1 MKKLLLLLLIFLLS
15 GCSKINL
22 GASSDIS
29 SLALTNKYNLATE
42 IKSKYALEN
51 TALKMVAKN
60 DPKDMV
66 RVTVGNETTGLGAES
81 EFVPSVKISRWDE
94 VSLKLTPKGL
104 DKIDS
109 KDKKVSFEGNKIKYE
124 TPKQNFELYDLPISE
139 DLSEGGFEF
148 EWILKEKPA
157 TNKIEF
163 NLETEGLKFEKQLPI
178 NEEIGQDG
186 IITATETQ
194 GFDKDGKLIAWRN
207 ENTVGA
213 YVVYASENK
222 INYIN
227 NKEYKTGQI
236 GIIYRPLI
244 EDSNG
249 WKIWGKL
256 FIDKENEILS
266 VEIPQNFLDK
276 AVYPIKHAAGLTFG
290 YETEGTAA
298 TATWRSSS
306 VVTAS
311 MVDSYTAS
319 SGDTITGFTIFGIN
333 ADVDGTSKN
342 LAVAAYTVVT
352 GNPTS
357 RLASKV
363 DISVGG
369 STYDWYSVSGLS
381 QSMVAGSTYCI
392 AVSGEDYT
400 GTLGIGIKYNNGTA
414 PGRFN
419 STNTTL
425 QATFGVTGT
434 DSGRHYSIYATYT
447 AGGGGATYCGH
458 TGGDW
463 YVNSTCWIS
472 ANTTTP
478 GNVYIGTGGSL
489 NCNNGAIIS
498 ARSRSVGN
506 GGSYSIGNSGGNCG
520 WSLWT
525 PQ

>member
-157 TNKIEF
+157 SNIVEF
-163 NLETEGLKFEKQLPI
+163 DIETEGLEFLYQPSYLSMRDFFEKRY
-178 NEEIGQDG
+178 GQD
-186 IITATETQ
+186 ITIVE
-194 GFDKDGKLIAWRN
+194 DRVIRNSDGKTLSKPLGDNIIHSYA
-207 ENTVGA
+207 
-213 YVVYASENK
+213 VYASENK
-222 INYIN
+222 TNWEGG
-227 NKEYKTGQI
+227 KEYKI
-236 GIIYRPLI
+236 GKIGHIYRP
-244 EDSNG
+244 
-249 WKIWGKL
+249 KIIDQAGNWVWGIL
-256 FIDKENEILS
+256 NVDKEKGILS
-266 VEIPQNFLDK
+266 VEIPQDFLDK
-276 AVYPIKHAAGLTFG
+276 AIYPVRHAAGLTFG
-290 YETEGTAA
+290 YTTAGSEYVISAYNDFTGTQWTSPSDISNISDINAYTFSDGGDYYVKLMVVLLSNLNIVSDSISSPLLCA
-298 TATWRSSS
+298 NGVSAWRKHTYVSPPSIS
-306 VVTAS
+306 PSTN
-311 MVDSYTAS
+311 YILGFTGS
-319 SGDTITGFTIFGIN
+319 SGDAYVL
-333 ADVDGTSKN
+333 ADVNASYTSWYDYSN
-342 LAVAAYTVVT
+342 NYTT
-352 GNPTS
+352 PTNPTD
-357 RLASKV
+357 A
-363 DISVGG
+363 
-369 STYDWYSVSGLS
+369 
-381 QSMVAGSTYCI
+381 
-392 AVSGEDYT
+392 EDDT
-400 GTLGIGIKYNNGTA
+400 
-414 PGRFN
+414 
-419 STNTTL
+419 S
-425 QATFGVTGT
+425 
-434 DSGRHYSIYATYT
+434 HYLMSIYATYT
-447 AGGGGATYCGH
+447 ASAGATYCGH